1 MTMMASVDA
10 RRSQYVREAVLSATP
25 TRLLTMLYDRLLLDL
40 NRAEA
45 AQEQQNWG
53 SASEQ
58 LLHAQAILS
67 ELTSSL
73 NVELW
78 DGAEGLR
85 ALYTYVTTALIAANT
100 RKDVARTREAIALL
114 DPLRAAWHEAA
125 ELLAAESRPTEDAVG
140 LHIA

>member
-1 MTMMASVDA
+1 MTMIASVDA

-53 SASEQ
+53 AASEQ
-58 LLHAQAILS
+58 LLHAQAILA

-73 NVELW
+73 KVELW

-85 ALYTYVTTALIAANT
+85 ALYTYVSTALIAANT
-100 RKDVARTREAIALL
+100 RKDSARTREAIALL

-125 ELLAAESRPTEDAVG
+125 ALLGAASLPAERAAG